1 MISPDTISPTPASA
15 ATAIRQ
21 RLARLPV
28 AVVHDWLLGMRGG
41 EWVLNSL
48 LKILPTAQVHTLFY
62 HPETIEGSINRRAIH
77 PCVLNS
83 LPAVRYYYR
92 WLLPWLPKAIEA
104 MPIDPD
110 RRIVLATSH
119 CVAHG
124 VKAPPGA
131 VHINYYF
138 SPMRY
143 LYDQQSLYRQPG
155 GLAALGLRAWSGRL
169 GRWDVEAAGRADH
182 IWAISQFVA
191 RRVEQAYG
199 RRPRVIYP
207 PVRTHRYVPPTAPRR
222 STEYLLV
229 SAMVPYKRIGLA
241 IACANKLNLPL
252 RVVGSGPLLGAMR
265 RMAGPSV
272 RVVGPVSE
280 KGLIELYQTRRGLI
294 YSAEE
299 DFGIVPIEAM
309 ACGMPVLALR
319 AGGLKETN
327 LEGRTGEFFDT
338 PTVDCLAAAL
348 ERFEPE
354 KYDSA
359 VCRARAEEFG
369 EERFLNEI
377 AEALVMSA
385 KC

>member
-1 MISPDTISPTPASA
+1 MISPATLPPPAASA
-15 ATAIRQ
+15 ESVRR

-62 HPETIEGSINRRAIH
+62 HPETIEGSINRRAIY
-77 PCVLNS
+77 PCVLNR
-83 LPAVRYYYR
+83 LPLVRHYYR

-104 MPIDPD
+104 MPIDPG

-143 LYDQQSLYRQPG
+143 LYDQQWLYRQRG
-155 GLAALGLRAWSGRL
+155 GLASLGLKTWSGSL
-169 GRWDVEAAGRADH
+169 GRWDVEAAKRADRT
-182 IWAISQFVA
+182 WAISQFVA
-191 RRVEQAYG
+191 RRVEQAYD

-207 PVRTHRYVPPTAPRR
+207 PVRTQRFVPPAAPRR

-241 IACANKLNLPL
+241 ITCANKLNLPL
-252 RVVGSGPLLGAMR
+252 RVVGSGPELAAMR

-280 KGLIELYQTRRGLI
+280 KALIELYQTRRALI

-299 DFGIVPIEAM
+299 DFGIVPLEAM

-319 AGGLKETN
+319 AGGLVETN
-327 LEGRTGEFFDT
+327 LEGKTGEFFDE

-348 ERFEPE
+348 ERFNPE
-354 KYDSA
+354 AYDPA
-359 VCRARAEEFG
+359 ACRARAELFG
-369 EERFLNEI
+369 EERFLDEI
-377 AEALVMSA
+377 AQALVA
-385 KC
+385 ATE